1 MRMAERERALYE
13 RIVHVFDELRLD
25 PFLGKP
31 LKGELKGRYS
41 YRIGN
46 YRIIYRIE
54 HDRLIIIIIDIGHRR
69 DIYR

>member
-1 MRMAERERALYE
+1 MAARERTLYE
-13 RIVHVFDELRLD
+13 RIVRVFDELCLD
-25 PFLGKP
+25 PFLGKS

-46 YRIIYRIE
+46 YRLIYRIK
-54 HDRLIIIIIDIGHRR
+54 HDCLIIIIIDIGHRR

>member
-1 MRMAERERALYE
+1 MAERERALYE
-13 RIVHVFDELRLD
+13 RIVHVFDELRSD
-25 PFLGKP
+25 PFLGKL

-54 HDRLIIIIIDIGHRR
+54 HGRLIIIIIDIGHRR